1 MVPYGKQLN
10 QQSELFN
17 MLIAT
22 YVIRWV
28 KGSLDQHQQLMDKQD
43 IMPFIHIPFSSTQ
56 NICRCYVHIQTSYY
70 TVGNME

>member
-1 MVPYGKQLN
+1 MFPISGSSMVPYMKQLN

-28 KGSLDQHQQLMDKQD
+28 KGLLNQHQQLMHKQD
-43 IMPFIHIPFSSTQ
+43 ITIYPRSLQFNTEHL
-56 NICRCYVHIQTSYY
+56 
-70 TVGNME
+70 